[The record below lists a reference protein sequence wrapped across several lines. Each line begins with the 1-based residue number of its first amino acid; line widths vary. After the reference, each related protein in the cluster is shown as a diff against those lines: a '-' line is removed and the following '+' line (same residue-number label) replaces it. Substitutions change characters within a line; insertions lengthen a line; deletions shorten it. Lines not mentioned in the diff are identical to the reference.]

1 MLLKGVTEHERREDC
16 QLILPAPQYC
26 SDARH
31 LYTKIQSTKG
41 AFSNSMLVAGLNTD
55 ERR

>member
-16 QLILPAPQYC
+16 QRILPAPQYC

-41 AFSNSMLVAGLNTD
+41 AFSNSMLMAGLNTNA
-55 ERR
+55 R